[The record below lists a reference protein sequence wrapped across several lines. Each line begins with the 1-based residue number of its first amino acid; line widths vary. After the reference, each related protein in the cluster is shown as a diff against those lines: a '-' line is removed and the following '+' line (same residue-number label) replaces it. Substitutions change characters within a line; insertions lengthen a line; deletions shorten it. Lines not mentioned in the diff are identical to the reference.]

1 MRRQRQIL
9 LNSLLEREWPC
20 GPSKSVPDP
29 IFYVPGAALVFDT
42 GETTVNDRAP
52 DPMTGE

>member
-9 LNSLLEREWPC
+9 LNSLLERERPC

-29 IFYVPGAALVFDT
+29 IFYVPGAALVIDT
-42 GETTVNDRAP
+42 GETTVN
-52 DPMTGE
+52 E

>member
-52 DPMTGE
+52 DPVTGE